1 MAGCPLVAVQV
12 VNYRTRRYLE
22 RCVETVVSDLEGSSI
37 PYEINLL
44 DNASGEDLDDLAAR
58 VPNCR
63 AFTAATN
70 LGFGGGHNLL
80 ASKTGAQYLLILNP
94 DVEFLFP
101 DTVRRLLLPVAGG
114 DRVKAAGP
122 KLLTDADQA
131 QPYDHGRLHGL
142 RAEIALR
149 GGHSYWRQ
157 TGTRQ
162 EVAWVSGAA
171 MLVKR
176 ADFVALGGF
185 DENLFLYKEDEDLC
199 LRLRGAGGQVIYE
212 PAAAVRH
219 RGSVVADQPVELA
232 AASSYFFSKHFK
244 DQLSRRAFAAV
255 HRSLA
260 YVRL

>member
-1 MAGCPLVAVQV
+1 MAF
-12 VNYRTRRYLE
+12 
-22 RCVETVVSDLEGSSI
+22 
-37 PYEINLL
+37 EINLL

-63 AFTAATN
+63 AFTAPTN
-70 LGFGGGHNLL
+70 LGFGGGHNFL
-80 ASKTGAQYLLILNP
+80 ARKTEAQYLLILNP

-101 DTVRRLLLPVAGG
+101 DTVRRLLLPVASV

-122 KLLTDADQA
+122 KLLTAEGQA

-149 GGHSYWRQ
+149 GGHSYWRH

-171 MLVKR
+171 MLVER
-176 ADFVALGGF
+176 AAFVPLGGF
-185 DENLFLYKEDEDLC
+185 DEKLFLYKEDEDLC
-199 LRLRGAGGQVIYE
+199 LRLREGGWQVIYE
-212 PAAAVRH
+212 PGAAIRH
-219 RGSVVADQPVELA
+219 QGSVVADQHQELA
-232 AASSYFFSKHFK
+232 VASNYYFAKHFQ
-244 DQLSRRAFAAV
+244 DQRARRAFAAV